1 MKAAVVYS
9 TLTGNTKKV
18 AEAFCAGLGDGAELF
33 DVNAAPDPSGYDLV
47 AVGFWVDRGH
57 PDQKAMD
64 FMKTVSGKKVFSFF
78 TLGAKPK
85 TAHAFKCAYTAK
97 TYYGAGCEEIGVWHC
112 QGAIDPKL
120 IERMRQMPK
129 TPGNPHAAT
138 PETEARWAA
147 AASHPDTEDCA
158 AASEAAKAV
167 RQIVT
172 GEDPFAELK
181 KKMAEMAA
189 KEKEGGAK

>member
-18 AEAFCAGLGDGAELF
+18 AEAFCAGLGSGTELF
-33 DVNAAPDPSGYDLV
+33 DVKDAPNMAAYDLV
-47 AVGFWVDRGH
+47 VMGFWVDRGH
-57 PDQKAMD
+57 PDQKSMD
-64 FMKTVSGKKVFSFF
+64 YMKRISGKKVFSFF

-85 TAHAFKCAYTAK
+85 SAHAFKCAYTAAS
-97 TYYGAGCEEIGVWHC
+97 YYGTGCEHVGFWHC

-120 IERMRQMPK
+120 IEQMRRMPR

-147 AASHPDTEDCA
+147 AASHPDAEDLASA
-158 AASEAAKAV
+158 AEAAKAV

-172 GEDPFAELK
+172 GEDPYAELK
-181 KKMAEMAA
+181 AKLKAEGKM
-189 KEKEGGAK
+189 

>member
-9 TLTGNTKKV
+9 TLTGNTKRV
-18 AEAFCAGLGDGAELF
+18 SEAFCKGLGEGAEIF
-33 DVNAAPDPSGYDLV
+33 DVDAAPDPAGYDLV
-47 AVGFWVDRGH
+47 VIGFWVDRGH

-64 FMKTVSGKKVFSFF
+64 FMKKVSGKKVFSLF

-97 TYYGAGCEEIGVWHC
+97 TYYGSGCEEIGCWHC

-129 TPGNPHAAT
+129 VPGNPHAAT
-138 PETEARWAA
+138 PETEARWAEA
-147 AASHPDTEDCA
+147 AKHPDAEDLEA
-158 AASEAAKAV
+158 ATEAAKAV

-172 GEDPFAELK
+172 GEDPFAALK
-181 KKMAEMAA
+181 KKMAEVAA
-189 KEKEGGAK
+189 RRNGGETK

>member
-9 TLTGNTKKV
+9 TLTGNTKKI
-18 AEAFCAGLGDGAELF
+18 AEAFCAGLGEGAELF
-33 DVNAAPDPSGYDLV
+33 DVKAAPDPSVYDLV

-64 FMKTVSGKKVFSFF
+64 FMKTVSGRKVFSFF

-85 TAHAFKCAYTAK
+85 SAHAFKCAYTAK
-97 TYYGAGCEEIGVWHC
+97 TFYGPGCEEIGCWHC

-120 IERMRQMPK
+120 IEQMRKMPA
-129 TPGNPHAAT
+129 GGPHSAS
-138 PETEARWAA
+138 PENEARWAA
-147 AASHPDTEDCA
+147 AATHPDAEDCA
-158 AASEAAKAV
+158 AATEAAKAV

-172 GEDPFAELK
+172 GEDPYAELK

-189 KEKEGGAK
+189 REKEAMQK

>member
-18 AEAFCAGLGDGAELF
+18 AEAFCAGLGEEAELF
-33 DVNAAPDPSGYDLV
+33 DVKSAPDVGDCDLV

-64 FMKTVSGKKVFSFF
+64 FMKSVKGKKVFSFF

-97 TYYGAGCEEIGVWHC
+97 TYWGEGCEEIGSWHC

-120 IERMRQMPK
+120 IEQMRKMPK
-129 TPGNPHAAT
+129 VPGNPHAAT

-147 AASHPDTEDCA
+147 AATHPDTDDLA
-158 AASEAAKAV
+158 AAAEAAKAV

-172 GEDPFAELK
+172 GEDPYAELK
-181 KKMAEMAA
+181 AKMAAQA
-189 KEKEGGAK
+189 KG

>member
-9 TLTGNTKKV
+9 TLTGNTRKV
-18 AEAFCAGLGDGAELF
+18 AEAFCAGLGEGAELF
-33 DVNAAPDPSGYDLV
+33 DVKDAPDPAGYDLV

-57 PDQKAMD
+57 PDQKSMD
-64 FMKTVSGKKVFSFF
+64 FMKKVTGKKVFSLF
-78 TLGAKPK
+78 TLGAKPR
-85 TAHAFKCAYTAK
+85 TAHAFKCAYTSAS
-97 TYYGAGCEEIGVWHC
+97 YWGEGCEQIGSWHC

-120 IERMRQMPK
+120 IEQMRRMPR

-147 AASHPDTEDCA
+147 AASHPDAEDLEA
-158 AASEAAKAV
+158 AKEAAKAV

-172 GEDPFAELK
+172 GEDPYAELK
-181 KKMAEMAA
+181 AKLKAEGKM
-189 KEKEGGAK
+189 